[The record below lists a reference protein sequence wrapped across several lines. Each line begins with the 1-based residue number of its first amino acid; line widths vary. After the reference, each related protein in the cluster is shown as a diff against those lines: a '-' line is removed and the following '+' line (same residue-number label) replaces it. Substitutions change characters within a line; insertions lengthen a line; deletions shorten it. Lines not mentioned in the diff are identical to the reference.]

1 MSQSATHLRNPL
13 DAFTSYST
21 HFVLMAARTT
31 ENARA
36 FSDPAANQQTLD
48 AIERTKQLGDR
59 IPYNTGTT
67 SGDVFL
73 VMDTRRFSQ
82 FTVDSMKYEVF
93 VNGLSKGHSHSN
105 LATTIEMTIL
115 DSVGI
120 SFINFL
126 QWLMDTQLQTNFDGM
141 IFMIRAIFVGHNEDG
156 SSQTVQSITIP
167 AHLFKMEVNLDFA
180 KGIYTMEFM
189 PNMNFSVYQHNRWT
203 HIGTA
208 STYSSLNSSKL
219 GGMVLG
225 LEEALNKE
233 AQDVFD
239 KGQKLLQAGK
249 APRVN
254 TNGAQKFGRRIQYQ
268 ITLPEKWAELDFVGS
283 WKHNVNS
290 NAERNYRA
298 ELQKL
303 DAAKTPAPEQTRT
316 GESTST
322 TAKSVSMSTPVGIT
336 VTEVLDI
343 MFRQVPGIADFANAE
358 VVSNP
363 NGVAKFYKH
372 VVSLTSSDELVIVH
386 IDVVAFEVPNAQP
399 PSTQARA
406 SERGGAGASDAWE
419 QIELRKAGVVREQN
433 SPYQIITEGGVTKR
447 IPKSYFELDFIFTG
461 KNTQVLNF
469 DMKMQNLV
477 FLLAANVKVSEG
489 EMFFQRVAGQ
499 EGKPNDRTLSPELM
513 SLRPYDPLLI
523 PLKTELEKTNGKD
536 TSALSRN
543 PEAQKNANASLQE
556 YSRNLSA
563 FYALSPIQTAV
574 TIKGNPDIMLKFSSP
589 SMPEHRSI
597 ITLGGGGEL
606 SRANE
611 SERAAYRKNFEQKV
625 LKFGKGEI
633 SQTSSGVF
641 TLNRHLGSD
650 SYMTGPV
657 FVKVNIKGPNVD
669 PRTNELLAG
678 QDFATEVLLDNYYV
692 VFKVVNKIERGVFT
706 QDLELWSHNVF
717 GSTKLAG
724 DLERRP
730 GAIAQ

>member
-1 MSQSATHLRNPL
+1 MSQSSTHLRNPL
-13 DAFTSYST
+13 DAFTTYST
-21 HFVLMAARTT
+21 HFVMLAARTT

-36 FSDPAANQQTLD
+36 FSDPEANQRTLD

-59 IPYNTGTT
+59 VPYSDGTT

-93 VNGLSKGHSHSN
+93 INGLSKGHAHSN
-105 LATTIEMTIL
+105 LATTIEMTVL

-141 IFMIRAIFVGHNEDG
+141 IFMIRVIFVGHNEDG
-156 SSQTVQSITIP
+156 STETVQSITIP

-180 KGIYTMEFM
+180 KGIYNLEFM
-189 PNMNFSVYQHNRWT
+189 PNMNFSVFQHNRWT

-208 STYSSLNSSKL
+208 STYNIPNSNKL
-219 GGMVLG
+219 GGMVRG
-225 LEEALNKE
+225 FEAALNKE
-233 AQDVFD
+233 ALQVFES
-239 KGQKLLQAGK
+239 GQKLLQAGK
-249 APRVN
+249 VPL
-254 TNGAQKFGRRIQYQ
+254 TTTQKFGRRVQYQ
-268 ITLPEKWAELDFVGS
+268 ITLPAKWDELDFLGS
-283 WKHNVNS
+283 WKHNVNGS
-290 NAERNYRA
+290 IERNFRA
-298 ELQKL
+298 EIERL
-303 DAAKTPAPEQTRT
+303 DASKRAAPEATKAT
-316 GESTST
+316 DGTSSP
-322 TAKSVSMSTPVGIT
+322 AKSVSMSAPVGAT

-358 VVSNP
+358 VVTDP

-372 VVSLTSSDELVIVH
+372 VISLTSSDELIIVH
-386 IDVVAFEVPNAQP
+386 VDVVAFEVPNAQP
-399 PSTQARA
+399 PATQGNT
-406 SERGGAGASDAWE
+406 SSGTSDSWDM
-419 QIELRKAGVVREQN
+419 IEARKAREAKERN
-433 SPYQIITEGGVTKR
+433 SPYQTITEGGVSKR
-447 IPKSYFELDFIFTG
+447 IPKNYFELEYIFTG

-489 EMFFQRVAGQ
+489 EMVFQRLAGQ
-499 EGKPNDRTLSPELM
+499 EGKPEARQLPPEIM
-513 SLRPYDPLLI
+513 SLRPFDPLLL
-523 PLKTELEKTNGKD
+523 PMKTELEKVNGKD
-536 TSALSRN
+536 TSAISRD
-543 PEAQKNANASLQE
+543 PEKQRNANASLQE
-556 YSRNLSA
+556 YARNLSA
-563 FYALSPIQTAV
+563 FYAISPIQTAI

-597 ITLGGGGEL
+597 ITLGGAGAL
-606 SRANE
+606 SEVNE
-611 SERAAYRKNFEQKV
+611 SERASYRRNFEQRV

-633 SQTSSGVF
+633 SENSRGVF
-641 TLNRHLGSD
+641 TLNRQLGND
-650 SYMTGPV
+650 SYMSGPV
-657 FVKVNIKGPNVD
+657 FAKVNIKGPNVD
-669 PRTNELLAG
+669 FRTNELVAG
-678 QDFATEVLLDNYYV
+678 QDFASQVLLDNYYV

-730 GAIAQ
+730 GAIAG